1 MSADHSPTHARA
13 RRARTVGV
21 GAALLLAP
29 AAALPAAALP
39 AAAHAPATHVV
50 GAALPAAA
58 PPDTPAAATSPT
70 LLNAFQ
76 SDFYSHPEVRR
87 GVTAQLWDRDA
98 AAALVGV
105 EVVFTVDDLEYRE
118 TTDHLG
124 VALAGVDAPAG
135 ATVTVAF
142 PGSATHA
149 AATDTVVLTEETPWP
164 VTDVGFAVDQG
175 TYDADVRPVTLR
187 DALHSTLDE
196 LGTLPGVQFGV
207 TTFGYS
213 QEGPVLVRVPA
224 TAKRA
229 DVDDVFT
236 QLAAGDAAPRRGID
250 AIYGTLY
257 PGMARTDS
265 TKCVVLATTA
275 PDTASDN
282 DVNSA
287 ISALREWPAKLFAVV
302 DAGPDGADYRRIAE
316 ASGGVAFDAAAI
328 QDDPAPLVAALK
340 QRCDARV
347 TLTADLGVTVTDG
360 LETVRPGEQVT
371 ATVVVTNSGPIE
383 ARYAGAVLSLP
394 AEMDILFASDSGEL
408 HGHDDV
414 TTVTW
419 DLAEIPAGESRTLQV
434 VYRVPDDAADGT
446 AIEARVEAHHVD
458 VEIEPTPEDTL
469 AYDSTTVVADPPPA
483 TLGLW
488 YLTNALAGDPHEIS
502 EGFAFGP
509 AATEVYLGDWDGDG
523 VDTPAHREDSTFFVR
538 NSNTPGDPDAS
549 TAYGRAGDVVYVGDW
564 DGDGVDTFAVRRGNE
579 FLVSNDFSGGEADVR
594 FWYGRAD
601 DEVFVGDWDGD
612 GKDTIAIRRGNAFH
626 VRNTL
631 TTGNATQVFW
641 YGRPGETVLVG
652 DWDGNGTDTIAIR
665 RGDQVHV
672 NNALTSGNATR
683 VTVFATDADHV
694 LVGDIDGDGTD
705 TLGVYLGIS
714 SR

>member
-21 GAALLLAP
+21 GAALLLA
-29 AAALPAAALP
+29 PAAALP

-105 EVVFTVDDLEYRE
+105 EVVFTVDDQEYRE

-175 TYDADVRPVTLR
+175 TYDADVRPATLR

-408 HGHDDV
+408 HDHDDV

-509 AATEVYLGDWDGDG
+509 AATEVYL
-523 VDTPAHREDSTFFVR
+523 
-538 NSNTPGDPDAS
+538 
-549 TAYGRAGDVVYVGDW
+549 GDW